1 MAGSKYQLVNHINFP
16 LNNTTFTLSFT
27 VIKQKTSTK
36 KLRICSFTEKFIF
49 VISNISISPDD
60 SKNYRYYGDAF
71 EGLQFHYCFYNRGI
85 LAFHQ
90 YQKFDSHDGIHF
102 EIKANIAVKIRSEI
116 LLEEYPH
123 ATFQVLVT
131 DSNNNVLVKDDPIQ
145 VASHKRLERLYKTMS
160 EEEKKELTNPC
171 QCFKNEYNPIIY
183 QTDRTSSPVNLS
195 SPSFTD
201 VSVNSFTESDYSSEN
216 QEEMQDDSQQNYS
229 GVTTPSLYTLNQ
241 IDTPT
246 DSYVDILNE
255 PFAPTTSWETN
266 YRNLLYVIDTGNPV
280 STTDFMCFIIQP
292 LCTEMKISREDE
304 VIKAMTKLVERPFGY
319 IDKAKL
325 HALYYHFGGNYN
337 DILITLFELVCIGI
351 TCYVGPEDSNT
362 TYDRAKELQI
372 KAPGTFYIRNSEN
385 HLRSFVF
392 VVAVDNQL
400 AGQVKQN
407 YYLES
412 YNDDVFELKAK
423 YDKERRQ
430 YNVDEQWFSTLIDIR
445 NYYKVLLK
453 KPFSRY
459 MHTRK

>member
-1 MAGSKYQLVNHINFP
+1 MAGSKYQLVNKIGFP

-60 SKNYRYYGDAF
+60 SKNYRYYGDGF

-85 LAFHQ
+85 LAYHQ
-90 YQKFDSHDGIHF
+90 HQKFDSHDGIHF
-102 EIKANIAVKIRSEI
+102 EIKENIAVKIRSEV

-131 DSNNNVLVKDDPIQ
+131 DSNNIILVKDDPIQ
-145 VASHKRLERLYKTMS
+145 VASHKKLERLFKTMS
-160 EEEKKELTNPC
+160 EEEKKELSNPC
-171 QCFKNEYNPIIY
+171 QCFYNEYHPIIY
-183 QTDRTSSPVNLS
+183 QTDHSSPVNLS
-195 SPSFTD
+195 SPNFSD

-229 GVTTPSLYTLNQ
+229 RVTTPSPYTQNQ
-241 IDTPT
+241 IPDTPT
-246 DSYVDILNE
+246 DLYAEILNE
-255 PFAPTTSWETN
+255 SLAHTMSWEMN
-266 YRNLLYVIDTGNPV
+266 FENLSYAIEIGTPV
-280 STTDFMCFIIQP
+280 ATTDFMCTIIQP

-304 VIKAMTKLVERPFGY
+304 VIKAMTKLVEKPFGY

-325 HALYYHFGGNYN
+325 HALHYHFGNYN
-337 DILITLFELVCIGI
+337 EILITLFELVCIGI
-351 TCYVGPEDSNT
+351 TCYVGPEDSNI
-362 TYDRAKELQI
+362 TYDRAKELQN

-392 VVAVDNQL
+392 VVAVDTSL

-430 YNVDEQWFSTLIDIR
+430 YNVEEQWFSTLIDIR